1 MNPLEQD
8 NRSLKRTL
16 HVLISK
22 AERNQEILRT
32 FQQIE
37 LQMLSCNRLSDL
49 LDMLLVNLK
58 DYFHLDAISLF
69 LFDPEGTA
77 QALLDNYQPPG
88 QQQWLSF
95 HQNYATLHNLY
106 THRKTNKPL
115 LLNPEVELKNHLFPE
130 QRAIR
135 SCAMLP
141 LERQGILIG
150 SLHLGSTDPQR
161 YTEQVAT
168 DYIGHMASIISVCI
182 ENAISQETL
191 RRLSIIDMLTKVNN
205 RRSFDQELMRELSR
219 ASRNQYPISC
229 LFVDLDHFKRINDS
243 YGHQTG
249 DRVLRDAAQAIKA
262 QLRSTDFI
270 ARYGGEEF
278 AVLLPG
284 CEAQRA
290 VTVAETIRKALRGV
304 QFQSTE
310 DEKFTITLSIG
321 VACSEPKPYPE
332 CDLLQDAHQLV
343 GNADKGVY
351 IAKESG
357 RDQVIFVASEQ
368 IRTQTHAEMDA
379 DLMATLGPAGKR

>member
-1 MNPLEQD
+1 MNPIEQE

-37 LQMLSCNRLSDL
+37 LQMLSCNRLADL
-49 LDMLLVNLK
+49 LDMLLINLK
-58 DYFHLDAISLF
+58 DYFSLDAISLF

-77 QALLDNYQPPG
+77 QALLDDYQSPC

-95 HQNYATLHNLY
+95 QQDYLALKKLYHN
-106 THRKTNKPL
+106 TKKPL
-115 LLNPEVELKNHLFPE
+115 LTSPGAELSKTLFPN
-130 QRAIR
+130 QRLIQ

-150 SLHLGSTDPQR
+150 SLHLGSSDPQR

-191 RRLSIIDMLTKVNN
+191 RQLSIIDMLTKVNN

-219 ASRNQYPISC
+219 ASRNQYALSC
-229 LFVDLDHFKRINDS
+229 LFVDLDHFKRINDT

-249 DRVLRDAAQAIKA
+249 DKVLAEAAQAIKG

-278 AVLLPG
+278 AILLPG
-284 CEAQRA
+284 CDSQRA
-290 VTVAETIRKALRGV
+290 TLVAEGVRTALRTKT
-304 QFQSTE
+304 FNSDE
-310 DEKFTITLSIG
+310 DQPFRVTLSIG
-321 VACSEPKPYPE
+321 VACCLPASHPE
-332 CDLLQDAHQLV
+332 CDLLNDAHQLV
-343 GNADKGVY
+343 ANADKGVY
-351 IAKESG
+351 EAKERG
-357 RDQVIFVASEQ
+357 RDQVVYVPHSQ
-368 IRTQTHAEMDA
+368 IRRSEHSEMDA
-379 DLMATLGPAGKR
+379 DLMATFNPTERFK